1 MSLENTLASAVS
13 AGHLLPASQE
23 NILALL
29 ASSSNPLYRASI
41 EELATAGQWAELN
54 DRFFQKLKFGT
65 GGLRGRT
72 IGKVVTSA
80 ERGSAPAELRPEHP
94 CVGTNAMNFYNIG
107 RATRGLVAY
116 IRAYRANAG
125 LSGRPSIV
133 FAHDTRHFS
142 AEFAHFCAK
151 IATDLGA
158 DVFLFDSCRATPV
171 MSFAVRTLRTDAG
184 VMLTASHNPA
194 HDNGFKVNFN
204 DGAGIVEPHAS
215 GIIAQVNAITAESYQ
230 ALPESEQGK
239 ITLLGA
245 DIDTPYLERV
255 ETLMLRPE
263 LLQNEAAKKLK
274 IVFTALHGTGGVHVP
289 VILKKLGFNF
299 LTVPEQDIQDGRF
312 PTVKSP
318 NPENAPALQ
327 MAVDLANQ
335 EGADIVIGT
344 DPDCDRMGV
353 GVRDA
358 AGQMVLLTGN
368 QTGALMAWYRI
379 KTMLDLGIL
388 TPTNLNRAVLL
399 KTFVTSPMQDTI
411 ATKYGVKVVNTLTG
425 FKWIS
430 SKLAKYEAALPADIL
445 SRYRDLTAPES
456 RAARLEHST
465 FMVLGDEESYG
476 YMGDDF
482 SRDKDGNGAVVRG
495 RGQRPR
501 ARRQP
506 RLSRQVRLHPG
517 PARWKCIPRNPP
529 GRGGGR
535 RPGGRRPRDQVPRV
549 REGPAALPWKE
560 LGVDIVIES
569 TGLFTEAEKA
579 KGHITAGAKKVII
592 SAPAKN
598 EDITVVMGVNDEKYD
613 PAKHHIISN
622 ASCTTNCLAPV
633 VHVLLKEGFGIAEG
647 LMTTVHSYT
656 ATQKTV
662 DGPSKKDWKGG
673 RSAAINIIPSTT
685 GAAKAVASSA
695 RKSKASSP
703 AWPSACRPRP
713 SRSSTSP

>member
-13 AGHLLPASQE
+13 ADHLLPASQE

-29 ASSSNPLYRASI
+29 ASSANPLYRASI
-41 EELATAGQWAELN
+41 EELASAGQWAELN

-80 ERGSAPAELRPEHP
+80 ERGSAPAEHRPEHP

-116 IRAYRANAG
+116 ILAYRANAG

-215 GIIAQVNAITAESYQ
+215 GIIAEVNAITAESYQ
-230 ALPESEQGK
+230 ALPEAEQGK

-368 QTGALMAWYRI
+368 QTGALMTWYRI

-388 TPTNLNRAVLL
+388 TPANLNRAVLL

-430 SKLAKYEAALPADIL
+430 SKLAKYEAALPADIR

-482 SRDKDGNGAVVRG
+482 SRDKDGNGAVVMFAELAAYAASRG
-495 RGQRPR
+495 
-501 ARRQP
+501 
-506 RLSRQVRLHPG
+506 L
-517 PARWKCIPRNPP
+517 
-529 GRGGGR
+529 
-535 RPGGRRPRDQVPRV
+535 
-549 REGPAALPWKE
+549 
-560 LGVDIVIES
+560 
-569 TGLFTEAEKA
+569 
-579 KGHITAGAKKVII
+579 
-592 SAPAKN
+592 
-598 EDITVVMGVNDEKYD
+598 TVVGLLDEIYAEVGYFLEVNQSK
-613 PAKHHIISN
+613 
-622 ASCTTNCLAPV
+622 V
-633 VHVLLKEGFGIAEG
+633 FEGAE
-647 LMTTVHSYT
+647 
-656 ATQKTV
+656 
-662 DGPSKKDWKGG
+662 
-673 RSAAINIIPSTT
+673 
-685 GAAKAVASSA
+685 GAAKIAALANSYAAQPPTLVDGSPVAGVRNFASDLILDEEGIEVPKEKMLFVDLADGRSFAV
-695 RKSKASSP
+695 
-703 AWPSACRPRP
+703 RP
-713 SRSSTSP
+713 SGTEPKIKYYLFGRQVPHSSQPMSADELSAAKHQVTQSLATLWSWIEGDIDQRLA